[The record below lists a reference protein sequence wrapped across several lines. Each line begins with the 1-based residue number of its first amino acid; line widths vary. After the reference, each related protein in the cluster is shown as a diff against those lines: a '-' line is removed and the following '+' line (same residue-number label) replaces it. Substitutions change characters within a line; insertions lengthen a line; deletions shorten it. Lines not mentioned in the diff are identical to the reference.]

1 VIENHPEQLSYARP
15 IPPLPRPPMYRLV
28 VTILVASGVIFFGV
42 MGAITFFVMLFEPR
56 QRLLSVIPL
65 AVAAWLL
72 FVGYRSMSI
81 AVRFLRGLPPRQHW
95 ERWIFSL

>member
-1 VIENHPEQLSYARP
+1 MVDQKTQLLPYARP
-15 IPPLPRPPMYRLV
+15 MTAAPRPPMYRLV
-28 VTILVASGVIFFGV
+28 VTILVASGVIFFGMV
-42 MGAITFFVMLFEPR
+42 GAITFLMMLFEPH

-72 FVGYRSMSI
+72 FAGYRSMSI
-81 AVRFLRGLPPRQHW
+81 AVGFLRGVPPRQHW

>member
-1 VIENHPEQLSYARP
+1 MDSLPEQLSYARP
-15 IPPLPRPPMYRLV
+15 IPPPPRPPMYRLII
-28 VTILVASGVIFFGV
+28 TILVAAGVFFFGV
-42 MGAITFFVMLFEPR
+42 MAVITFFVMLFEPR

-65 AVAAWLL
+65 AIAAWLL

-81 AVRFLRGLPPRQHW
+81 AVGFLRGMQPKQHW

>member
-1 VIENHPEQLSYARP
+1 
-15 IPPLPRPPMYRLV
+15 MYRLV
-28 VTILVASGVIFFGV
+28 VTILVAGGVIFFGV
-42 MGAITFFVMLFEPR
+42 VAAITFFVMLFKPD
-56 QRLLSVIPL
+56 QWLLSIIPL

-81 AVRFLRGLPPRQHW
+81 AVRFLRGVPPRQNW

>member
-1 VIENHPEQLSYARP
+1 
-15 IPPLPRPPMYRLV
+15 MYRLV

-42 MGAITFFVMLFEPR
+42 MGAITFFMMLFEPH
-56 QRLLSVIPL
+56 QQLLSVIPL

-72 FVGYRSMSI
+72 FVGYRSTSI
-81 AVRFLRGLPPRQHW
+81 AVRFLRGMPPRQHW